1 MNLIKT
7 DTYRIIRKRN
17 IFAAFLAGSIVSM
30 AFPAVPVIVQAEE
43 KEATASAEVLAK
55 YYERIQ
61 TMEADYGEPQIVEA
75 SRGFSEYLTGL
86 CGTCLFDY
94 NGDGQLDLLTVYSN
108 NRVQDV
114 YGGDDVP
121 GNDGYSAE
129 VWTWLDDKFVMLFG
143 EPHIGELQDP
153 RALDAGR
160 VGDTN
165 ILVMENLNGETV
177 IQLRYDFAVIPD
189 SRIVFENYYWRD
201 GAEEVVRFRGKDD
214 FLRDDMA
221 IPAEEWIREV
231 TPARILYYGM
241 PSEFGWF
248 HTGTETFTA
257 GENDTY
263 ESRLERPILK
273 MKELSEALKQ
283 DLEAGHIPE
292 ESITPSWFRLISEK
306 IMEANI
312 INSFTITESNPD
324 SDGWKYYNDLF
335 GDSSLYN
342 LYEGRRN
349 GEYTFLYSIAD
360 IDKDGVPELII
371 TDKNAWAET
380 LYTFIFAIRDEKLV
394 CIGELPDTFS
404 TIYTGEEPG
413 LLLEQYS
420 WDGSGEPVVSFIKLT
435 IEDGQL
441 VAEDAAENEGY
452 DSCVPGVAPGIP
464 IQLAYPVL

>member
-1 MNLIKT
+1 
-7 DTYRIIRKRN
+7 
-17 IFAAFLAGSIVSM
+17 
-30 AFPAVPVIVQAEE
+30 
-43 KEATASAEVLAK
+43 
-55 YYERIQ
+55 
-61 TMEADYGEPQIVEA
+61 
-75 SRGFSEYLTGL
+75 
-86 CGTCLFDY
+86 
-94 NGDGQLDLLTVYSN
+94 
-108 NRVQDV
+108 
-114 YGGDDVP
+114 
-121 GNDGYSAE
+121 
-129 VWTWLDDKFVMLFG
+129 
-143 EPHIGELQDP
+143 
-153 RALDAGR
+153 
-160 VGDTN
+160 
-165 ILVMENLNGETV
+165 
-177 IQLRYDFAVIPD
+177 
-189 SRIVFENYYWRD
+189 
-201 GAEEVVRFRGKDD
+201 
-214 FLRDDMA
+214 
-221 IPAEEWIREV
+221 
-231 TPARILYYGM
+231 M

-273 MKELSEALKQ
+273 MKELSEALKL

-452 DSCVPGVAPGIP
+452 DSCVPVVAPGIP